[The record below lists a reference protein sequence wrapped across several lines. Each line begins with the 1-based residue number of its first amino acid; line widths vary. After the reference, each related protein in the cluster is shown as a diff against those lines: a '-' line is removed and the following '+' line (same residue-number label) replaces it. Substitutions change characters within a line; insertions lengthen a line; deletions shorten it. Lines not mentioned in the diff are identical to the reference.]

1 MTDHWQRGYP
11 IDLRTPQQQE
21 KAFKDHVSRDFE
33 QSVGRVLARFTGARV
48 YLQDDNRKQKTPDI
62 RIDYDDG
69 RTGYA
74 EIWMALNR
82 HHAEVAGVLSRRPVL
97 AAPHL
102 ARSWS
107 VNVTG
112 SFRLKQEGTRYTEWL
127 PDLLA
132 RFEAAGQLYEYVPR
146 PDNLSVH
153 PGPLADAARNMGIRG
168 LSSRPADD
176 GEAGRVEF
184 TLWEI
189 GGPADVT
196 WEPFHDWLDDHLNAD
211 SAHMHGN
218 KEKLAKAGGDERHAV
233 VGVTMTS
240 PWAAFHALHFDADTL
255 PPLPP
260 KLPDEFTHLW
270 LIGAQASDRCLAWY
284 PDRGWFEPHR
294 HWATD

>member
-1 MTDHWQRGYP
+1 MTEDWRPGYP
-11 IDLRTPQQQE
+11 IDLRTPEQRE
-21 KAFKDHVSRDFE
+21 RNFKDHVSPDFE
-33 QSVGRVLARFTGARV
+33 WSVGRVLARLTGARV
-48 YLQDDNRKQKTPDI
+48 YLQDDNKKQKTPDI

-69 RTGYA
+69 RLGHA
-74 EIWMALNR
+74 EVWMALDDR
-82 HHAEVAGVLSRRPVL
+82 HAEVAGVLSRRPSLV
-97 AAPHL
+97 APNL
-102 ARSWS
+102 ARHWN

-112 SFRLKQEGTRYTEWL
+112 GFRLKRDKKSYTEWL
-127 PDLLA
+127 PELLT
-132 RFEAAGQLYEYVPR
+132 RFEAADHVYEYVPR

-153 PGPLADAARNMGIRG
+153 PGLLADEARELGIRG
-168 LSSRPADD
+168 LSSYPVRD
-176 GEAGRVEF
+176 GEEGLVTF

-196 WEPFHDWLDDHLNAD
+196 WEPFHDWLDGHLNAD
-211 SAHMHGN
+211 SPHMRGN
-218 KEKLAKAGGDERHAV
+218 REKLARASGDERHAV

-255 PPLPP
+255 PPLRPE
-260 KLPDEFTHLW
+260 LPNEFTHLW